1 MGIQVCFSIIILCHL
16 FQIGDTLP
24 AVSSSSSSAA
34 DRASH
39 QNGTNI
45 PTVTVDMQRRAEV
58 RLSPL
63 LAGMSPSDS
72 AGSNSSS
79 SRGSRRRDEE
89 ANKACPKCS
98 KAELEEWKKRQRE
111 EEERMR
117 IEIIKARIL
126 ASLGLHEAP
135 NATFAYALPDDF
147 ADVISEEFDGD
158 THDGRGGSRYHTDDG
173 MQADAPAP
181 DGRRHHYYQQDRD
194 RTLDTSE
201 TSHIQTIIVYGTRGN
216 NNNKMSFF
224 LK

>member
-1 MGIQVCFSIIILCHL
+1 MGIQGYFGIIILCHL
-16 FQIGDTLP
+16 FQTGGTLP
-24 AVSSSSSSAA
+24 AVSSSSIAAAA

-39 QNGTNI
+39 QNGTNS
-45 PTVTVDMQRRAEV
+45 PTATVNMPRRAEV

-63 LAGMSPSDS
+63 LASPSDS
-72 AGSNSSS
+72 VGNSSSSSSSSS

-126 ASLGLHEAP
+126 TSLGLHEAP
-135 NATFAYALPDDF
+135 NASFAYALPDDF
-147 ADVISEEFDGD
+147 ADVINEEFDGGV
-158 THDGRGGSRYHTDDG
+158 THDGRGGSRYDTDDG

-194 RTLDTSE
+194 GTLDHQRDQPYSDDYRLR
-201 TSHIQTIIVYGTRGN
+201 HTR
-216 NNNKMSFF
+216 
-224 LK
+224 